1 MPNESAVLVDTN
13 VFVYAFTLQDSAKFA
28 RSTEVLDEIAST
40 GMGCVS
46 TQVLNELFSR
56 ITRGVQ
62 DDDKIAEAEDYIL
75 AIINNWEVFHTTG
88 EAVAE
93 AMRGVRRYRIAFW
106 DSLIWASAKLSGV
119 QTILSEDFS
128 HGRNIEGVTILNPFA
143 EDFAL
148 ETLSV

>member
-13 VFVYAFTLQDSAKFA
+13 VFVYAFTLQDPAKFS
-28 RSTEVLDEIAST
+28 RSNEVLAEIASNEL
-40 GMGCVS
+40 GCVS

-62 DDDKIAEAEDYIL
+62 DDDGIAEAENYIL
-75 AIINNWEVFHTTG
+75 AIIHNWEVFDTTHQT
-88 EAVAE
+88 VTE
-93 AMRGVRRYRIAFW
+93 AMRGVRQYQIAFW
-106 DSLIWASAKLSGV
+106 DSLIWASAKMSGI

-128 HGRNIEGVTILNPFA
+128 HGQNIEGVTILNPFA